1 MSKVMTAQAK
11 FERLIALIPRAA
23 RSGGAR
29 LDELAALFEL
39 SANQLLRD
47 LQEVMTRADYHP
59 AGSVDEFNVTVDQE
73 RISIWTTGEFRRPTR
88 LSARES
94 LALALGLRILAAES
108 DADRREDLLSLA
120 RRLDAELAAA
130 PADELTPHYGV
141 EDPGSGSGI
150 HAILQDAAR
159 DRRRCSIDYLKP
171 GQVPPETRTISP
183 YLLVHAEGTWYTLA
197 YCAEREAVRVFR
209 LDRICG
215 VRLLEESFEV
225 PAAFDPAAYLGSGR
239 LFRAAEEREATVR
252 YSPAIA
258 RWIAEREGIAPGPD
272 GSIVLRHRVADPQWL
287 IRHVLQYG
295 KEAEV
300 LEPAEFRHLVRE
312 ALAPILPR

>member
-1 MSKVMTAQAK
+1 MSKATTAQAK
-11 FERLIALIPRAA
+11 FERLTTLIPRAA

-29 LDELAALFEL
+29 LDELAGLFEL
-39 SANQLLRD
+39 PANQLLRD
-47 LQEVMTRADYHP
+47 LHEITTRSDYHP

-108 DADRREDLLSLA
+108 DPERREDLVALA
-120 RRLDAELAAA
+120 RRLDAALAAA
-130 PADELTPHYGV
+130 PAEELTPYYGV
-141 EDPGSGSGI
+141 DDPGSGSGI
-150 HAILQDAAR
+150 HAVLQEAAR
-159 DRRRCSIDYLKP
+159 ERRCCSIDYLKP
-171 GQVPPETRTISP
+171 GQATPERREISP

-197 YCAEREAVRVFR
+197 HCAERAAMRAFR

-215 VRLLEESFEV
+215 VRMLAEGFEL
-225 PAAFDPAAYLGSGR
+225 PADFDPTEYLGAGR
-239 LFRAAEEREATVR
+239 LFRAAEEREVTVR

-258 RWIAEREGIAPGPD
+258 RWIEEREGVAPGPD

-287 IRHVLQYG
+287 VRHVLQYG

-300 LEPAEFRHLVRE
+300 LEPAEFRNLLRE
-312 ALAPILPR
+312 ALALKLPR